1 MKKIITLAFCLFLLV
16 AVWPQNKNKIAR
28 LQEELAAATTDT
40 AKIKSLTGLA
50 FEVVEIDRE
59 KARNYS
65 QQALALSTKNNY
77 PKGLMLAYY
86 ALGMVA
92 DYEAKTD
99 SLLYFYNRS
108 LQYSTALKEDKWM
121 ADTWI
126 NMGLAYVH
134 ESKFP
139 EALNYYDK
147 AESLASGMKDDGLL
161 AKVYRKKANLFMQSL
176 DFNKGR
182 GFILRSIAIYERL
195 KDSATLGEAFGS
207 LGWAYKSEKKYDSTI
222 YYLQKAI
229 EIFKKTN
236 YITFIPVAYTEIGAA
251 LNEQQ
256 QYTEAVKNFAA
267 AERIYDTLNYP
278 SHQDALHVYYGTA
291 LTNLNQLP
299 EAREHYLKGI
309 AFATKE
315 GDLEIQSEGLLGLTQ
330 ALKKMGLHQEAIRYF
345 EKYDSV
351 RNVLSEK
358 EQLATV
364 SEMTEKYEAA
374 KKEKQ
379 IQEQR
384 LAITKKNYQLIGAAG
399 ILMAL
404 GLLVYSYYRRYRLK
418 KEKELQA
425 AIFQQQDLATKA
437 VMEAEETERQRIAK
451 DLHDGVGQMMSAA
464 KMNLSA
470 IETELDFTDPQQRL
484 KFEKIIGLV
493 DESCKEVR
501 AVSHNMMPNALL
513 KNGLANAIKEFI
525 DKIDS
530 NVIKVSLHSE
540 GLKERLEANT
550 EIVLYRVIQECVNN
564 VIKHSGA
571 TQLDIS
577 LIKDSDGISAT
588 IEDNGRGFDT
598 SDKSKFGGMGL
609 KNIQTRVE
617 YLKGSVEF
625 DSTPGH
631 GTVVSI
637 HI

>member
-1 MKKIITLAFCLFLLV
+1 L
-16 AVWPQNKNKIAR
+16 PQNKNKIAR
-28 LQEELAAATTDT
+28 LEKELIAAKTDT

-59 KARNYS
+59 KARSYAL
-65 QQALALSTKNNY
+65 QALALSKKNNY

-99 SLLYFYNRS
+99 SLLYFYNSS
-108 LQYSTALKEDKWM
+108 LKYSTALKEHKWI

-139 EALNYYDK
+139 EALNYYNK
-147 AESLASGMKDDGLL
+147 AESLAESISDDGLL
-161 AKVYRKKANLFMQSL
+161 AKAYRKKANLFMQSL
-176 DFNKGR
+176 DYKKGR
-182 GFILRSIAIYERL
+182 GYILKSITIYERL
-195 KDSATLGEAFGS
+195 KDSATLGEAYGS
-207 LGWAYKSEKKYDSTI
+207 LGWAYKSEKKYDSTV
-222 YYLQKAI
+222 YYLQQAI
-229 EIFKKTN
+229 AIFGKIN

-251 LNEQQ
+251 LNEQGK
-256 QYTEAVKNFAA
+256 YTEAVANFLA

-278 SHQDALHVYYGTA
+278 SHQDALHVYYGNA
-291 LTNLNQLP
+291 LTQLNQLP
-299 EAREHYLKGI
+299 NAKEHYLKGI
-309 AFATKE
+309 DFAIKE
-315 GDLEIQSEGLLGLTQ
+315 GDLEIHSEGLLGLTQ
-330 ALKKMGLHQEAIRYF
+330 VLKKMGNHAEAIFYF
-345 EKYDSV
+345 EKYDSL

-358 EQLATV
+358 EQLSTV

-379 IQEQR
+379 IQEQQ
-384 LAITKKNYQLIGAAG
+384 LALTKKNYQLIGAAG
-399 ILMAL
+399 VLIAL
-404 GLLVYSYYRRYRLK
+404 GLLVYSNYRRYRLK

-425 AIFQQQDLATKA
+425 AIFQQQDMATKA

-470 IETELDFTDPQQRL
+470 IESELGFADAQQRL
-484 KFEKIIGLV
+484 KFDKIIGLV

-571 TQLDIS
+571 SQLDIS
-577 LIKDSDGISAT
+577 LIKDADGISAT
-588 IEDNGRGFDT
+588 IEDNGSGFDT
-598 SDKSKFGGMGL
+598 TDKSKFNGMGL

-617 YLKGSVEF
+617 YLKGTVEF
-625 DSTPGH
+625 DSTTGQ